1 MRECVKDVASSLAV
15 SHVADHPRRYPG
27 EPVTLHTRV
36 HVLQTT
42 AGFSLRIALPAGLA
56 LEGANCTSEQD
67 AAPAELLVLEGQQ
80 YLQWHVERSLEA
92 GEDYD
97 YRLQGAIE
105 QTGAGRVLTSRAVVL
120 AKGSSHAPDW
130 DEETASIQVA
140 CQARYIKYLP
150 ALYAEQDE
158 LMGRFLMLFES
169 VWTPLGAQIDAMH
182 YYLDP
187 RTAPVGLLPWLAHCV
202 DLALSDQWTEPQRRR
217 LIASALRLYRR
228 RGTRR
233 GLQDFLEIYTGQK
246 PQIIEHRAN
255 NLRLGSGARLAT
267 SVALGQRNIPHTFTV
282 ILSLPPVR
290 AASSLERARKE
301 TDRQRMVEAIIEA
314 EKPAHTAYT
323 LQIQAA

>member
-1 MRECVKDVASSLAV
+1 MRNVPSSLVV
-15 SHVADHPRRYPG
+15 SHVADQPRRYPG

-36 HVLQTT
+36 QVLQAT

-56 LEGANCTSEQD
+56 LEQAARTGEQD
-67 AAPAELLVLEGQQ
+67 WAPAEMLVLEGQQ
-80 YLQWHVERSLEA
+80 YVQWSIEGPLDA
-92 GEDYD
+92 GECFDFHL
-97 YRLQGAIE
+97 RGAIE
-105 QTGAGRVLTSRAVVL
+105 QTAVDLLLTSRALVM
-120 AKGSSHAPDW
+120 AKGGGRKPDW
-130 DEETASIQVA
+130 DEETATIQVA
-140 CQARYIKYLP
+140 CQARYVKYLP

-182 YYLDP
+182 HYLDP
-187 RTAPVGLLPWLAHCV
+187 RTAPTGLLPWLAHCV
-202 DLALSDQWTEPQRRR
+202 DLALSDQWTEPQKRR
-217 LIASALRLYRR
+217 LIASALPLYRR

-255 NLRLGSGARLAT
+255 NLRLGSGARLST

-282 ILSLPPVR
+282 ILNLPTVQADNSR
-290 AASSLERARKE
+290 ERVRKE
-301 TDRQRMVEAIIEA
+301 ADRQRMVEAIIEA

>member
-1 MRECVKDVASSLAV
+1 MRNVPSSLAV
-15 SHVADHPRRYPG
+15 SHVADHPRRYGG

-36 HVLQTT
+36 HVLQAT

-56 LEGANCTSEQD
+56 VGQVSCLTEPD

-80 YLQWHVERSLEA
+80 YLLWNVERPLEA
-92 GEDYD
+92 GETCD

-105 QTGAGRVLTSRAVVL
+105 QSAIDLVLTSRAVVL
-120 AKGSSHAPDW
+120 AKGSGRKPDW

-140 CQARYIKYLP
+140 SQARFIKYLP

-169 VWTPLGAQIDAMH
+169 VWSPLGAQIDAMH

-187 RTAPVGLLPWLAHCV
+187 RTAPAGLLPWLAHCV

-282 ILSLPPVR
+282 ILNLPPVQ
-290 AASSLERARKE
+290 AATSQERVRKE
-301 TDRQRMVEAIIEA
+301 ADRQRMVEAIIEA